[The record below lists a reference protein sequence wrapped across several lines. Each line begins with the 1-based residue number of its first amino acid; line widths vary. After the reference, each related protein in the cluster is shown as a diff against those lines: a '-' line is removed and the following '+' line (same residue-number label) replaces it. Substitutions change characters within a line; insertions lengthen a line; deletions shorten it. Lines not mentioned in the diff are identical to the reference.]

1 MNGVWTDRFFE
12 GGTGGSH
19 PRTGGSNP
27 TLQGGWVTEQD
38 ALSLARAHSRA
49 TLADELGIEFGSVGG
64 RGRRQMSIAELANS
78 PPVSRAEAISRLR
91 EMGFGPLDAS
101 QGLAATRSTNVN
113 LVADW
118 LLRRGTPSDPAYER
132 RGSQSQ
138 PGNMMVGDVYGPS
151 LSALRAWQQQ
161 PVIARTL
168 QTPVHSSAAGM
179 GTDQSTASLQAQEQ
193 IIAQPNDDNVYDN
206 SQVPLVYDNS
216 SANQHAQQACFETR
230 CFQQE
235 EERVR
240 DRMTTGPPLH
250 PAPPSFPTPPQPPE
264 APWKRECVVC
274 YDKEPT
280 MAMIPCFHVCACE
293 D

>member
-1 MNGVWTDRFFE
+1 MSPFPIIGGAVGGVVLIGIAIPYWWCRRQRNTS
-12 GGTGGSH
+12 GPQSAV
-19 PRTGGSNP
+19 PRPSESAFMTVSAPAMPSQPSALPRPCRPPSAPPPASPRSLPP
-27 TLQGGWVTEQD
+27 TPLPVPS
-38 ALSLARAHSRA
+38 AAARAA
-49 TLADELGIEFGSVGG
+49 
-64 RGRRQMSIAELANS
+64 
-78 PPVSRAEAISRLR
+78 PP
-91 EMGFGPLDAS
+91 
-101 QGLAATRSTNVN
+101 TR
-113 LVADW
+113 
-118 LLRRGTPSDPAYER
+118 P

-138 PGNMMVGDVYGPS
+138 PGNMMVGDVYDPS
-151 LSALRAWQQQ
+151 LSELRAWQQQ

-293 D
+293 DCFRFLRECPMCRAPVFEAKRIYLI